1 MKYFKQNRAIGSL
14 FALSSIFLAVVC
26 FTITNTFAYPEK
38 YAAVLKKWDVKVS
51 NASASRDDVK
61 VNVFNEKIDFNVIL
75 EKSGDIFYVN
85 GEVSN
90 SGSFNALLN
99 NIDVTS
105 LNNAKVGT
113 SVETGITYYLSD
125 YVDVF
130 LKYAKDNKNNLVY
143 EGNSVNVG
151 DLLGKHTKNE
161 FVVSLNYRDESS
173 LSEGALVVLRQNVGV
188 SNGGRPLRFSM
199 SVGFNYIE
207 NTK

>member
-14 FALSSIFLAVVC
+14 FALSSIFLAVAC

-51 NASASRDDVK
+51 NASASRDDVI
-61 VNVFNEKIDFNVIL
+61 VN
-75 EKSGDIFYVN
+75 
-85 GEVSN
+85 VSN

-161 FVVSLNYRDESS
+161 FVVSLKYRDESS
-173 LSEGALVVLRQNVGV
+173 LSEDALVVLRQNVGV

>member
-14 FALSSIFLAVVC
+14 FALSSIFLAVAC

-113 SVETGITYYLSD
+113 SV
-125 YVDVF
+125 
-130 LKYAKDNKNNLVY
+130 
-143 EGNSVNVG
+143 NVG

-161 FVVSLNYRDESS
+161 FVVSLKYRDESS
-173 LSEGALVVLRQNVGV
+173 LSEDALVVLRQNVGV